1 MARLWYDF
9 QSLTHENRES
19 AMAKAGTVAGE
30 MEERKL
36 RAAANRLREG
46 VGETASCLLPGF
58 PANHRIKQS
67 ICAKKWALSFNK
79 YEIQVTIDG
88 IPLRGII
95 TS

>member
-1 MARLWYDF
+1 MGSDEKDMARLWCDL
-9 QSLTHENRES
+9 QALTHENCES

-46 VGETASCLLPGF
+46 VGETAACLLPGF

-67 ICAKKWALSFNK
+67 ICAKKRALSFNK
-79 YEIQVTIDG
+79 CEIQVTI
-88 IPLRGII
+88 
-95 TS
+95 